1 MIKLN
6 TSYSKKIPVEGQDF
20 SSQSFHAS
28 VELELSDNLT
38 PEQIQ
43 GRIHDTAGL
52 LRRSVDD
59 ELRGGA
65 SAPPAPAP
73 APANQQGFGQPRSN
87 QHNQRGGERKA
98 SNKQIKFITDLA
110 SEQKI
115 LLSDLN
121 ADIRTRFGVDGLYD
135 LSSKQA
141 SALID
146 EITAGDRRKR
156 AA

>member
-1 MIKLN
+1 MIKLS
-6 TSYSKKIPVEGQDF
+6 TSYSKKIPVDGQDF

-38 PEQIQ
+38 PEQIKE
-43 GRIHDTAGL
+43 RIHETAAL
-52 LRRSVDD
+52 LRKSVDD

-65 SAPPAPAP
+65 SAAPAQTPAPVYR
-73 APANQQGFGQPRSN
+73 QGFEKQRDY
-87 QHNQRGGERKA
+87 QRGGERKA

-110 SEQKI
+110 AEQKI

-121 ADIRTRFGVDGLYD
+121 ADIRARFGVEGLYD

-141 SALID
+141 SAMLD
-146 EITAGDRRKR
+146 EMNAGRRQR

>member
-59 ELRGGA
+59 ELSGGA
-65 SAPPAPAP
+65 SAAPAPAP
-73 APANQQGFGQPRSN
+73 APANQQGFGQPRN
-87 QHNQRGGERKA
+87 NQRGGERQA

-121 ADIRTRFGVDGLYD
+121 ADIRTRFGVEGLYD
-135 LSSKQA
+135 LTSKQA
-141 SALID
+141 SALLD
-146 EITAGDRRKR
+146 EMNAGGSRQR

>member
-38 PEQIQ
+38 PDQIKE
-43 GRIHDTAGL
+43 RIHDTAAL

-59 ELRGGA
+59 ELHGGQA
-65 SAPPAPAP
+65 APPAPAYQQVFGQQRG
-73 APANQQGFGQPRSN
+73 NQQS

-121 ADIRTRFGVDGLYD
+121 ADIRTRFGVDSLYD
-135 LSSKQA
+135 LTSKQA
-141 SALID
+141 SAILD
-146 EITAGDRRKR
+146 EMNAGGRRQR